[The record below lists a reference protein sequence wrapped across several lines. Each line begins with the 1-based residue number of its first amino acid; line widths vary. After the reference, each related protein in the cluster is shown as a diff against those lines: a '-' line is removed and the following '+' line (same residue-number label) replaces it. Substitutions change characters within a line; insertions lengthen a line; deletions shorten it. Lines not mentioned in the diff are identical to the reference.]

1 MSRRAVFTVFIVI
14 SLLVTGGAF
23 QKAPRQVR
31 VGVYEN
37 PPKVY
42 TNSDGVID
50 GFWPAIL
57 TDIAKRENWEL
68 VWIKCSW
75 EKCLERLER
84 NEIDLMV
91 DVGVNDARKE
101 KYAFSNEIVLVSWA
115 RVYVR
120 EGTEIQT
127 ILDLDG
133 KKVAGLTGSVNFDGP
148 EGIKALADK
157 FDISVEFR
165 GLSSYEAVFQAVQN
179 GIVDA
184 GVTNKDYGDLNEKE
198 YGLNRTPIIIQPTQL
213 TFAYPIDGQLT
224 EYLMKTIDRNIVSM
238 KADQESVY
246 YSALDNYFGLRSDE
260 LIVETIPAWVPRLA
274 LWTLGVLL
282 FLLAVSVTSRLQVN
296 RQTKR
301 LHESETRYETLTR
314 VTPVGIFRT
323 DVEGKTTF
331 VNETWCLIAGL
342 PGNEAIGV
350 GWLKAIHP
358 EDREMLAK
366 NWETITALSK
376 GSTADYRFL
385 HADGSVVWVIGQ
397 AVPEYNAKSE
407 LIGYVGTITDIT
419 ERKKVEELKVAVAK
433 AESADKLKSAFLAT
447 MSHELRT
454 PLNSIIGFTGILLQK
469 LVGPLSLEQEKQLKM
484 VQSSALHLL
493 NLINDV
499 LDISKIEADQVTI
512 AIEQFE
518 ITQVFSQCIEKIQPM
533 AITKGL
539 RLKKNIEH
547 EPLIVVSDKRRVEQI
562 LINLLNNAVKFTESG
577 EVVLKSKLDGE
588 TIQISVK
595 DSGIGI
601 AKEDVQTLFMP
612 FKQIDTGLTRKYE
625 GTGLGLSICKRLVEL
640 LGGRIWVESELGKGS
655 EFIFTLPLQ
664 RSENE

>member
-23 QKAPRQVR
+23 QEAPRQVR

-42 TNSDGVID
+42 TNSDGAID

-57 TDIAKRENWEL
+57 NDIAIRENWEL

-75 EKCLERLER
+75 EECLDRLEK
-84 NEIDLMV
+84 NQIDLMV
-91 DVGVNDARKE
+91 DVGVTDERKA
-101 KYAFSNEIVLVSWA
+101 KYAFSDETVLVSWT

-120 EGTEIQT
+120 EGSEIQT
-127 ILDLDG
+127 ILDLDN
-133 KKVAGLTGSVNFDGP
+133 KKVAGLEGSVNFDGP
-148 EGIKALADK
+148 DGIKALAEE
-157 FDISVEFR
+157 FGISVEFR
-165 GLSSYEAVFQAVQN
+165 GMSTYEAVFQAVQN

-246 YSALDNYFGLRSDE
+246 YLALDNYFGVRSDE

-282 FLLAVSVTSRLQVN
+282 FLLAVSVTSRIQVN
-296 RQTKR
+296 RQTKK

-331 VNETWCLIAGL
+331 VNETWCHIAGL
-342 PGNEAIGV
+342 PFNDAIGI

-512 AIEQFE
+512 ANEEFE
-518 ITQVFSQCIEKIQPM
+518 ITQVFSQCIEKIQPL
-533 AITKGL
+533 ALTKGL
-539 RLKKNIEH
+539 KLKKNIKH
-547 EPLIVVSDKRRVEQI
+547 DSLVLKSDKRRVEQI
-562 LINLLNNAVKFTESG
+562 LINLFNNAVKFTESG
-577 EVVLKSKLDGE
+577 EVVLKSELYGE
-588 TIQISVK
+588 TIQVSIK

-640 LGGRIWVESELGKGS
+640 LGGKIWVESELGKGS

-664 RSENE
+664 RREHE

>member
-1 MSRRAVFTVFIVI
+1 MSRRTVFIVFLVL

-23 QKAPRQVR
+23 QQSPQLVR

-37 PPKVY
+37 PPKIY
-42 TNSDGVID
+42 TNSDGSID
-50 GFWPAIL
+50 GFWPAIIS
-57 TDIAKRENWEL
+57 DIAKRENWQI
-68 VWIKCSW
+68 VWVSGSW
-75 EKCLERLER
+75 EECLARLEN

-101 KYAFSNEIVLVSWA
+101 KYEFSKEIVLVSWT

-133 KKVAGLTGSVNFDGP
+133 KKVAGLSGSVNFDGP
-148 EGIKALADK
+148 DGIKALAER
-157 FDISVEFR
+157 FGISVDFR

-184 GVTNKDYGDLNEKE
+184 GVTNKDFGDLNEIE

-213 TFAYPIDGQLT
+213 TFAYPKDGQLT
-224 EYLMKTIDRNIVSM
+224 DHLMKIIDNNIASM
-238 KADQESVY
+238 KSDQESAY
-246 YSALDNYFGLRSDE
+246 YSALDHYFGLHSDE
-260 LIVETIPAWVPRLA
+260 LIVETIPEWVPRLA
-274 LWTLGVLL
+274 LIALGVFL
-282 FLLAVSVTSRLQVN
+282 FLFAVSVTSRLEVS
-296 RQTKR
+296 RQTKK
-301 LHESETRYETLTR
+301 LKESEKRYEALTR

-323 DVEGKTTF
+323 DVDGKTTF
-331 VNETWCLIAGL
+331 VNDTWCEISGL
-342 PGNEAIGV
+342 SFSEALGV
-350 GWLKAIHP
+350 GWLNAVHSDDKK
-358 EDREMLAK
+358 MLAS
-366 NWETITALSK
+366 NWQSVTSSSK
-376 GSTADYRFL
+376 SSTADYRFV

-397 AVPEYNAKSE
+397 AVPEYNAKNE
-407 LIGYVGTITDIT
+407 LTGYVGTITDIT

-469 LVGPLSLEQEKQLKM
+469 LVGPLSVEQEKQLKM

-512 AIEQFE
+512 ACEQFE
-518 ITQVFSQCIEKIQPM
+518 ITQVFSQCLEKIQPM
-533 AITKGL
+533 ALIKGL
-539 RLKKNIEH
+539 KLTKNIEH
-547 EPLIVVSDKRRVEQI
+547 DALVLESDKRRVEQI

-577 EVVLKSKLDGE
+577 EVVLKSKLIGE

-595 DSGIGI
+595 DTGIGI
-601 AKEDVQTLFMP
+601 TDENIQTLFMP

-640 LGGRIWVESELGKGS
+640 LGGKIWVESELDKGS

-664 RSENE
+664 RRENE

>member
-1 MSRRAVFTVFIVI
+1 MSRRAVFIVFVLL
-14 SLLVTGGAF
+14 SLLLSGGSF
-23 QKAPRQVR
+23 QEAPRQVR

-50 GFWPAIL
+50 GFWPVIL
-57 TDIAKRENWEL
+57 NDIAIRENWEL

-75 EKCLERLER
+75 EECLDRLEK
-84 NEIDLMV
+84 NQIDLMV
-91 DVGVNDARKE
+91 DVGVNDERKE
-101 KYAFSNEIVLVSWA
+101 KFVFSDETVLVSWT

-120 EGTEIQT
+120 EGSEIQT
-127 ILDLDG
+127 ILDLDN
-133 KKVAGLTGSVNFDGP
+133 KKVAGLEGSVNFDGP
-148 EGIKALADK
+148 DGIKALAEE
-157 FDISVEFR
+157 FGISVEFR
-165 GLSSYEAVFQAVQN
+165 GMSSYEAVFQAVQN

-260 LIVETIPAWVPRLA
+260 LIVETIPSWVPRLA

-282 FLLAVSVTSRLQVN
+282 FLLAVSVTSRIQVN
-296 RQTKR
+296 RQTKK

-331 VNETWCLIAGL
+331 VNETWCHIAGL
-342 PGNEAIGV
+342 PFTDAIGI

-512 AIEQFE
+512 ANEEFE
-518 ITQVFSQCIEKIQPM
+518 ITQVYSQCLEKIQPM
-533 AITKGL
+533 ALTKGL
-539 RLKKNIEH
+539 KLTKIIEH
-547 EPLIVVSDKRRVEQI
+547 DPVVLKSDKRRVEQI

-577 EVVLKSKLDGE
+577 EVVLMSKLDGE
-588 TIQISVK
+588 TIQVSIK

-640 LGGRIWVESELGKGS
+640 LGGKIWVESELDKGS